1 MLQSQKFT
9 LIIKLQQLGL
19 SNIEARALLQSF
31 IDNNIKYEQVI
42 NKLED
47 IKDINNYFINNN
59 ERKTINNIICEM
71 IKVNSSSKKAI
82 QIDELL
88 EDYNYNNYERGK
100 LESSKIAFFNKSIDT
115 IEKMLMFYKDF
126 DLKKDM
132 IMMPS
137 RTIYTL
143 PKLFARIMFL
153 KEHRIYEYNKERIY
167 SKRFTFE
174 KNYGIKDEDLLK
186 KYPLPN
192 KYKIKRKIEYEYT
205 KKQEMILKLMFCK
218 MGLTTSESKDLID
231 KLKTKHLTYEQLIKS
246 RDNIK
251 EMIMYFRENNYK
263 TTNINSIIAS
273 TTCKHSLKKVIK
285 TDKILIKND
294 YSKGQREIIEARNSA
309 IFNINEEL
317 LDKKITLIKDE
328 GLSKELIKNSRTVVQ
343 SLNLTYARIRFIKN
357 MGAHPFKYINI
368 LFREEDKFKD
378 RFGVTTKDILEK
390 FPIAEEKYKI
400 NQKRK

>member
-19 SNIEARALLQSF
+19 SNIEARSLLQSF

-126 DLKKDM
+126 DLKKDI

-153 KEHRIYEYNKERIY
+153 KEHKIYEYNKERIY

-192 KYKIKRKIEYEYT
+192 KYKIKRKMEYEYT

-273 TTCKHSLKKVIK
+273 TTGKHSTKKVIK

-368 LFREEDKFKD
+368 LFREEDRFKD